1 MWLSIKD
8 LRRQVST
15 TEAASLFCMCIHSWL
30 VAMLCMQ
37 SLQPPAGEVTLIA
50 ARIMAV
56 LDSQRQQ
63 RHDAQLTNQ
72 HSYSKILLA
81 TAETVQTNLGLFRD
95 LT

>member
-15 TEAASLFCMCIHSWL
+15 TEAASLFCMCIHSW
-30 VAMLCMQ
+30 
-37 SLQPPAGEVTLIA
+37 
-50 ARIMAV
+50 IMAV